1 MIQFVSKERYI
12 NSIANGEKAF
22 LIYVDNDSTVWLQ
35 ADMEIGGNS
44 EQYRVELM
52 DFELHPQEGIL
63 LTTVEC
69 RGFYCGGIRFIEY
82 DKDTESTFT
91 LALADFIYLQ
101 DNAEYLLCED
111 TELSAISKTKTDQY
125 YYIYVL

>member
-1 MIQFVSKERYI
+1 MMQFVRKERYI
-12 NSIANGEKAF
+12 NSITNGEKAF
-22 LIYVDNDSTVWLQ
+22 LIYVDNDSNVWLQ

-52 DFELHPQEGIL
+52 DFELNPQEGIL

-82 DKDTESTFT
+82 EKNTESTYT
-91 LALADFIYLQ
+91 HALADFLNLQ

-111 TELSAISKTKTDQY
+111 TDLSSISKTKTDQY

>member
-52 DFELHPQEGIL
+52 DFELNPQEGIL

-82 DKDTESTFT
+82 EKNAESTYTF
-91 LALADFIYLQ
+91 ALANFLNLQ
-101 DNAEYLLCED
+101 GNAKYLLCED
-111 TELSAISKTKTDQY
+111 TDLSPISKAKTDQY

>member
-44 EQYRVELM
+44 E
-52 DFELHPQEGIL
+52 
-63 LTTVEC
+63 
-69 RGFYCGGIRFIEY
+69 
-82 DKDTESTFT
+82 STYTF
-91 LALADFIYLQ
+91 ALADFLNLQ
-101 DNAEYLLCED
+101 GNAKYLLCED
-111 TELSAISKTKTDQY
+111 TDLSPISKAKTDQY

>member
-1 MIQFVSKERYI
+1 MMQFVSKERYI
-12 NSIANGEKAF
+12 NSITNGEKAF
-22 LIYVDNDSTVWLQ
+22 LIYVDNESNVWLQ

-52 DFELHPQEGIL
+52 DFELNPQEGIL

-69 RGFYCGGIRFIEY
+69 RGFHCGGIRFIEY
-82 DKDTESTFT
+82 EKNTESTYT
-91 LALADFIYLQ
+91 HALADFLNLQ

-111 TELSAISKTKTDQY
+111 TDLSSISKTKTDQY

>member
-52 DFELHPQEGIL
+52 DFELNPQEGIL
-63 LTTVEC
+63 LTTLLSM
-69 RGFYCGGIRFIEY
+69 I
-82 DKDTESTFT
+82 T
-91 LALADFIYLQ
+91 LPLTVYL
-101 DNAEYLLCED
+101 
-111 TELSAISKTKTDQY
+111 IM
-125 YYIYVL
+125 